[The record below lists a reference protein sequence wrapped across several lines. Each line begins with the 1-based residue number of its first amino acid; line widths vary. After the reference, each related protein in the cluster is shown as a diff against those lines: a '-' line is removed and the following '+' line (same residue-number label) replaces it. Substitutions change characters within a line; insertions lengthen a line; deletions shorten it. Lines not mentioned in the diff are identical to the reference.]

1 MRKLLPFAAC
11 LTLWSLLPLLASSQ
25 ITVPTV
31 RANFGVDADLKS
43 NYVTTLAQQ
52 DDDDWF
58 MYPGTTGSG
67 QFIIDTSGA
76 AALNVRYLSDVASR
90 RLSFIKRMRYPVF
103 TLLNNKLLLDAAFVR
118 DFHGSDST
126 VFASGS
132 NKNGDN
138 PADWSCPP
146 TQNVP
151 DKNDILDLMVHVR
164 RAGPAATDSLWM
176 FGGLSLDNITG
187 NRYFDFEMYQTNL
200 VYDRSTLTFTGYG
213 PDAGHT
219 SWEFDA
225 AGNVTKAGDIIFS
238 AEYQSSS
245 ITMIEARIW
254 INSAS
259 LSVTPATFD
268 WSGKFDGAYAGATF
282 GYASIMPKS
291 DGTYFTGLQSSSTT
305 WGGPFSIVLQD
316 DAVVSDYLAKQ
327 YVEFSVNLSK
337 LGLDPSNMLAGSNC
351 TMPFSSL
358 LVKTRASSSFTA
370 ELKDFVLPLVFFAPE
385 KAIAKTPTPFLCEK
399 LNVAEIS
406 VGNPVSTS
414 IYQWSTTDGN
424 IISATTGPT
433 IYVDKPGTY
442 IVNQFLLAGCNT
454 YATDS
459 ITLLPFP
466 FCGVLSANAI
476 YNFRGNTDNGG
487 TRLTWQVQD
496 NQLVN
501 HFELEK
507 SADGINFTRIADVKR
522 NATAI
527 GNAYSFQL
535 GDAYRDDQT
544 VRFRV
549 VLVNNDG
556 SKVFSPVIQPA
567 LPKTGSFTVK
577 IYPNPV
583 KNWLSAEIFSPI
595 DDVATVTLYNAG
607 GSKLFSSTRQVK
619 PGWTILNFPSLPA
632 MNKGLGFVVVS
643 TANSVVSQKILLAQ

>member
-1 MRKLLPFAAC
+1 MRKLLLIAAC
-11 LTLWSLLPLLASSQ
+11 LTLWGLLPFLACSQ

-43 NYVTTLAQQ
+43 NYITTMGQQ

-58 MYPGTTGSG
+58 MYPGTTGTG

-76 AALNVRYLSDVASR
+76 AALNVKYLSDVASR

-103 TLLNNKLLLDAAFVR
+103 TLLNNKLLLDAAFIR

-200 VYDRSTLTFTGYG
+200 VYDRSTLAFTGYG

-259 LSVTPATFD
+259 LSVTPAAFD
-268 WSGKFDGAYAGATF
+268 WSGKFDGAYSGATF
-282 GYASIMPKS
+282 GYASIKPKS
-291 DGTYFTGLQSSSTT
+291 DGAYFTGLQSTTTT

-327 YVEFSVNLSK
+327 FVEFSVNLSK
-337 LGLDPSNMLAGSNC
+337 LGLDPATMLAGSDC

-385 KAIAKTPTPFLCEK
+385 KALAKTPTPFLCEK

-414 IYQWSTTDGN
+414 LYQWSTTDGN
-424 IISATTGPT
+424 IISSTTGPT

-454 YATDS
+454 YAADT
-459 ITLLPFP
+459 ITLSPFP

-476 YNFRGNTDNGG
+476 YNFRGSTDDAG
-487 TRLTWQVQD
+487 TRLSWQVQD

-507 SADGINFTRIADVKR
+507 STDGIDFTKIADVNR
-522 NATAI
+522 NAAAMD
-527 GNAYSFQL
+527 NAYSFQL
-535 GDAYRDDQT
+535 GEAYRHDQT
-544 VRFRV
+544 TRFRV
-549 VLVNNDG
+549 ILINNDG
-556 SKVFSPVIQPA
+556 SKVFSPVILPA
-567 LPKTGSFTVK
+567 LSKAGGSGVK

-583 KNWLSAEIFSPI
+583 KDWLSAEVFSPV
-595 DDVATVTLYNAG
+595 DDVVTVTLYNAG
-607 GSKLFSSTRQVK
+607 GSKLFSTTRQVK
-619 PGWTILNFPSLPA
+619 PGWTVLNFPSLPA
-632 MNKGLGFVVVS
+632 RNRGLGFVVVR
-643 TANSVVSQKILLAQ
+643 TANSIVSQKVLLTL